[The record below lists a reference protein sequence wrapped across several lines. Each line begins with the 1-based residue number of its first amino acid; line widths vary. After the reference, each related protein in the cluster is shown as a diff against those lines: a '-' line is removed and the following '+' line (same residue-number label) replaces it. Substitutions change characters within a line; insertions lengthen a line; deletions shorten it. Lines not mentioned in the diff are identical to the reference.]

1 MERKTQQ
8 SDGMD
13 ERTPPDQAD
22 PTSPPPPRGRH
33 HHTTTITRRTH
44 RRRTHTPSRSR
55 SPSRHHDQHHHRSS
69 RHDHRFRGDSTS
81 PPPVLPGN
89 ALPITK
95 HDYDAYKPLF
105 AEYLDIQ
112 KGLVLAELSAREAQG
127 RFKRFVTHWNRG
139 ELAKGWYDPS
149 RKETA
154 ANTTAKTTMAT
165 TTNSNTNTA
174 EDASARFLESLNLH
188 SRRKL
193 PPHGGDGGSGD
204 RGSGESESDAS
215 SSTSSDDDDEI
226 VGPLPPG
233 YDAPGLSKRGKKA
246 AATMPTIEDLDL
258 QKEQITSSR
267 LADLNTLRASRRADR
282 ALQKERLDELLPRPT
297 AGSHEAKLEK
307 KKLLSEKLNSFR
319 DKSPDMDLPDAEL
332 MGGGGGGGG
341 GGTDSFKQLKA
352 AKERKKNERELRK
365 EAILRQR
372 MEEREG
378 RLRMHREKEE
388 RTIAMLRALAESA
401 QRGGGGR

>member
-1 MERKTQQ
+1 M
-8 SDGMD
+8 
-13 ERTPPDQAD
+13 
-22 PTSPPPPRGRH
+22 
-33 HHTTTITRRTH
+33 
-44 RRRTHTPSRSR
+44 
-55 SPSRHHDQHHHRSS
+55 
-69 RHDHRFRGDSTS
+69 
-81 PPPVLPGN
+81 
-89 ALPITK
+89 
-95 HDYDAYKPLF
+95 
-105 AEYLDIQ
+105 
-112 KGLVLAELSAREAQG
+112 
-127 RFKRFVTHWNRG
+127 
-139 ELAKGWYDPS
+139 
-149 RKETA
+149 
-154 ANTTAKTTMAT
+154 
-165 TTNSNTNTA
+165 
-174 EDASARFLESLNLH
+174 NLH

-341 GGTDSFKQLKA
+341 GTDSFKQLKA

>member
-1 MERKTQQ
+1 MPR
-8 SDGMD
+8 S
-13 ERTPPDQAD
+13 RSPSPSRAD
-22 PTSPPPPRGRH
+22 DRPRSYRDRNSTPPPRSRH
-33 HHTTTITRRTH
+33 HNSTTTTRRTH

-55 SPSRHHDQHHHRSS
+55 SPSRHHHQHHHRNS
-69 RHDHRFRGDSTS
+69 RHDHRSRGHSTS

-89 ALPITK
+89 VLPITK

-105 AEYLDIQ
+105 AEYLDVQ
-112 KGLVLAELSAREAQG
+112 KGLVLAELSTREAQG

-149 RKETA
+149 RKATV
-154 ANTTAKTTMAT
+154 ANTTTMAT
-165 TTNSNTNTA
+165 TTTANTNTA

-188 SRRKL
+188 SRKKL

-204 RGSGESESDAS
+204 RASGESDSDAS
-215 SSTSSDDDDEI
+215 SSTSDEI

-233 YDAPGLSKRGKKA
+233 YDAPGVSKRGKKA

-267 LADLNTLRASRRADR
+267 LADLTTLRASRRADR
-282 ALQKERLDELLPRPT
+282 ALQKERLDELVPRPT

-332 MGGGGGGGG
+332 MGGGGGGG

-401 QRGGGGR
+401 QRGGGAR